1 MIRADAFVQSLR
13 GAGFETFS
21 GVPCSFL
28 KPLIN
33 KIVDSPEVEYIP
45 AANEGDAV
53 AIACGFELGG
63 RPSVVMCQ
71 NSGLGNAV
79 NPLTSLTAALRIPV
93 LVIVTWR
100 GQPAEPQDE
109 PQHEMMGRITPRL
122 LELMGIPWEV
132 FPDNEEGLAPMLG
145 RAAAHMKSTRTPFG
159 IIMKKGALGPYEPQT
174 RADFRGE
181 RRFNPPPAAA
191 PATEGHEQD
200 DVLRIIQSSVRET
213 DVVLAT
219 TGYTGRALYALGDR
233 PNQLY
238 SVGAMGCVSS
248 LGLGLAKA
256 QPWRRVVVLDGDG
269 AVLMRM
275 GSLATIGY
283 QRPSNLIHILLDNGV
298 HDSTGGQATVSTT
311 IDLSAVASACYYPRV
326 VRASKL
332 SDVQSVLQADGDAA
346 LTFVHVKTKPR
357 RDRKLPRPSVR
368 PDEVA
373 ERLRGWLKNRT

>member
-1 MIRADAFVQSLR
+1 MIGADVFIQHLR
-13 GAGFETFS
+13 GAGFEAFS

-28 KPLIN
+28 TPLIN
-33 KIVDSPEVEYIP
+33 RIIDSPEVQYIP

-63 RPSVVMCQ
+63 RPSVVMFQ

-79 NPLTSLTAALRIPV
+79 NPFTSLTAALRIPV
-93 LVIVTWR
+93 LIIVTWR
-100 GQPAEPQDE
+100 GQPEGPQDE

-132 FPDNEEGLAPMLG
+132 FPENEEEIAPMLG

-159 IIMKKGALGPYEPQT
+159 IIIKKGALSPYEPQT
-174 RADFRGE
+174 RTDL
-181 RRFNPPPAAA
+181 RRECHTSPPPASRAV
-191 PATEGHEQD
+191 TEKHEQD
-200 DVLRIIQSSVRET
+200 DVLRVIQSSVRET

-269 AVLMRM
+269 AVFMRM
-275 GSLATIGY
+275 GSLATIGS
-283 QRPSNLIHILLDNGV
+283 QRPSNLIHLLLDNGV

-311 IDLSAVASACYYPRV
+311 IDLAAVASACYYPRV
-326 VRASKL
+326 VRGNKL
-332 SDVQSVLQADGDAA
+332 SDVQAVLEADTDAA

-357 RDRKLPRPSVR
+357 RDRKLPRPSVK

-373 ERLRGWLKNRT
+373 ERLRNWLKN